1 MLPKPGQF
9 SNSAG
14 MVEREKRA
22 PVRDLRSY
30 SHSDEI
36 ITQENSL
43 SVDGVIAI
51 ISLISQDSAGLP
63 LVLYGR
69 RGRNRYRAYD
79 HPYYS
84 LMHDAPNEEQTAMN
98 FRELIGGHLIGWGN
112 FFGQFVPDGSGL
124 VKSIWPL
131 HPGRMTVARV
141 NGEKLYE
148 YRTLDGKPKIFKRDE
163 ILHIP
168 GFGFD
173 GLIGYSR
180 IALAKNAIGASM
192 SAEKFGS
199 KLFGNDAV
207 LGTAF
212 KTPKEMSDTA
222 HKHLKEDIEA
232 NHKGAENAFNPII
245 LEGGLDV
252 ARIGINSEE
261 AQFIETRKFTL
272 AEINRILGPLPPH
285 MLGDV
290 EKSTSWG
297 TGIDSQ
303 EQGYVNHTLRAYTIR
318 IEQALWL
325 SLLLQRDRAA
335 GYYFE
340 HLFDALLRGDIATR
354 YEAYGKAIERGIWS
368 PNEVRSKENANGY
381 PGGDTHYRNAA
392 LTPIEGGNASEPAN
406 ATLRLWNDVIQRVVT
421 REVNDVTGAAH
432 RFLKK
437 NQPGSFAEWAD
448 EFYTKD
454 QPAFIEKNFSPLLET
469 MSEIFGGLYGEPVKA
484 FVESY
489 LATQRESLENPN
501 VDAIEATAEQ
511 WRTTNTARLLFG
523 IQNLIKEVTYET
535 YLYD

>member
-9 SNSAG
+9 SNASG
-14 MVEREKRA
+14 MVDKEGRA
-22 PVRDLRSY
+22 PVRELRVISN
-30 SHSDEI
+30 SNEI
-36 ITQENSL
+36 ITQESAL
-43 SVDGVIAI
+43 TVDGVIAI

-63 LVLYGR
+63 LVMYGR
-69 RGRNRYRAYD
+69 RGRNRYRAYT
-79 HPYYS
+79 HPYYT
-84 LMHDAPNEEQTAMN
+84 LMHDAPNDEQTSMI

-112 FFGQFVPDGSGL
+112 FFGQLIPDNTGE
-124 VKSIWPL
+124 VKSVWPL

-148 YRTLDGKPKIFKRDE
+148 YRSRDGKPKIFKKDE

-180 IALAKNAIGASM
+180 IALARNAIGASM
-192 SAEKFGS
+192 AAEKFGS
-199 KLFGNDAV
+199 KLFANDTT
-207 LGTAF
+207 LGVAYKHPRTLSEGAHKNLKADLAENHTGSDNAF
-212 KTPKEMSDTA
+212 K
-222 HKHLKEDIEA
+222 
-232 NHKGAENAFNPII
+232 PII
-245 LEGGLDV
+245 LEDGLDV

-261 AQFIETRKFTL
+261 AQFIESRKFSL

-325 SLLLQRDRAA
+325 SLLLQRDRDA

-340 HLFDALLRGDIATR
+340 HLFDGLLRGDIQTR

-448 EFYTKD
+448 DFYTKD
-454 QPAFIEKNFSPLLET
+454 QPAFIEKNFTPLLET
-469 MSEIFGGLYGEPVKA
+469 MSEIFGGHYAEPVKT

-511 WRTTNTARLLFG
+511 WRVTNTARLLFG
-523 IQNLIKEVTYET
+523 IQNLIKEVSYET
-535 YLYD
+535 YLYE

>member
-9 SNSAG
+9 SNASG
-14 MVEREKRA
+14 MVDKEGRV

-30 SHSDEI
+30 SHSDEV
-36 ITQENSL
+36 ITQESAL
-43 SVDGVIAI
+43 TVDGVIAI

-63 LVLYGR
+63 LVMYGR

-79 HPYYS
+79 HHYYT
-84 LMHDAPNEEQTAMN
+84 LMHDAPNDEQTSMI

-112 FFGQFVPDGSGL
+112 FFGQLVPDNTGE
-124 VKSIWPL
+124 VKSLWPL

-141 NGEKLYE
+141 KGEKLYE
-148 YRTLDGKPKIFKRDE
+148 YRGQDGKPRIFKKDE

-192 SAEKFGS
+192 AAEKYGS
-199 KLFGNDAV
+199 KLFANDTT
-207 LGTAF
+207 LGVAYKHP
-212 KTPKEMSDTA
+212 KTLSEGA
-222 HKHLKEDIEA
+222 HKNLKADL
-232 NHKGAENAFNPII
+232 AENHTGSDNAYKPII
-245 LEGGLDV
+245 LEDGLDV

-261 AQFIETRKFTL
+261 AQFIESRKFSL

-303 EQGYVNHTLRAYTIR
+303 EQGYVNHTLRSYTIR

-325 SLLLQRDRAA
+325 SLLLQRDRDA

-340 HLFDALLRGDIATR
+340 HLFDALLRGDIQTR
-354 YEAYGKAIERGIWS
+354 YEAYGKAIEHGIWS
-368 PNEVRSKENANGY
+368 PNQILAKENANGY
-381 PGGDTHYRNAA
+381 PGGDVHYRNAA

-406 ATLRLWNDVIQRVVT
+406 ATLGLWKDVVQRAVT
-421 REVNDVTGAAH
+421 REVNDVSGAAH
-432 RFLKK
+432 RFLRK

-448 EFYTKD
+448 EFYTKE
-454 QPAFIEKNFSPLLET
+454 QPAFIERAFSPLLET
-469 MSEIFGGLYGEPVKA
+469 MTEMFGGSYREPVSA

-489 LATQRESLENPN
+489 LASQRESLEGL
-501 VDAIEATAEQ
+501 DADTIEGTVEK
-511 WRTTNTARLLFG
+511 WRTTQTARLVDG
-523 IQNLIKEVTYET
+523 IQNLIKEVSYEN
-535 YLYD
+535 YLNE